1 MSEVPG
7 APAPL
12 AASSPGEVPAPGAP
26 GAPGARPSEIPGA
39 PARPSAVLFACGQN
53 VVRSPM
59 AAAIARHLFPRSMYV
74 RSAGVRPGEPDPFT
88 VAVMAEIGLDVS
100 GHKPRAIEDLDDMN
114 FDLVVT
120 LAPEAHHRVLD
131 VTRTEGLDVEYW
143 PIVDPTAV
151 SGSRA
156 QIMDAYRAV
165 RRELERRIRARF
177 GLPPATEEDAGA

>member
-7 APAPL
+7 APAPPS
-12 AASSPGEVPAPGAP
+12 ADPGAPAGSSDAPGAP
-26 GAPGARPSEIPGA
+26 P
-39 PARPSAVLFACGQN
+39 RPSAVLFACGQN

-59 AAAIARHLFPRSMYV
+59 AAAIARQLFPRSMYV
-74 RSAGVRPGEPDPFT
+74 RSAGVRPGDPDPFT

-100 GHKPRAIEDLDDMN
+100 THKPRAIEDLEDMN

-131 VTRTEGLDVEYW
+131 LTRTEGLDVEYW

-151 SGSRA
+151 TGSRA

-177 GLPPATEEDAGA
+177 GLPPAVSEGDAG